1 MKYSQK
7 IIKLVKPRTACSR
20 AMAKST
26 KRWWKLVGR
35 PAVYA
40 RAGCVRRSISH
51 GMLRA
56 APVKWPVCNFGPG
69 RILNKQEEYLMRLIF
84 ALIVLAVMATPA
96 IAQDLTTDK
105 GKLSYAI
112 GWDIGED
119 IQRRGAEFDVET
131 IIAAI
136 RDSSAEKDPQVPA
149 EEMVALLT
157 ELQQKVRQ
165 EQAEAFQKLADEN
178 QAAADEFL
186 EKNLSKNGI
195 VALPSGVQYRIIDEG
210 DGARPG
216 MESTVKVHYRGSKI
230 DGLEFDSSF
239 ARGVPEEF
247 PVSTVLKGWQEV
259 LPLMKTGATWQ
270 IFVPPELAFG
280 ARGNPPVGPNE
291 ALMFDLKL
299 VEIVE

>member
-1 MKYSQK
+1 MPECLYD
-7 IIKLVKPRTACSR
+7 
-20 AMAKST
+20 
-26 KRWWKLVGR
+26 
-35 PAVYA
+35 
-40 RAGCVRRSISH
+40 
-51 GMLRA
+51 
-56 APVKWPVCNFGPG
+56 
-69 RILNKQEEYLMRLIF
+69 QEEYLMRVIF
-84 ALIVLAVMATPA
+84 ALIVLALVATPA
-96 IAQDLTTDK
+96 VAQDLETDK
-105 GKLSYAI
+105 GKLSYAV

-136 RDSSAEKDPQVPA
+136 RDSAAGNDPQVPA

-165 EQAEAFQKLADEN
+165 EQAEAFQKLADDN
-178 QAAADEFL
+178 QNAADEFL
-186 EKNLSKNGI
+186 EQNKSKNGI
-195 VALPSGVQYRIIDEG
+195 VVLPSGVQYRIIEEG
-210 DGARPG
+210 EGTHPG
-216 MESTVKVHYRGSKI
+216 MEDTVRVHYRGSKI
-230 DGLEFDSSF
+230 NGHEFDSSF

-247 PVSTVLKGWQEV
+247 PVNTVLRGWQEV

-299 VEIVE
+299 VEIVQ

>member
-1 MKYSQK
+1 
-7 IIKLVKPRTACSR
+7 
-20 AMAKST
+20 
-26 KRWWKLVGR
+26 
-35 PAVYA
+35 
-40 RAGCVRRSISH
+40 
-51 GMLRA
+51 
-56 APVKWPVCNFGPG
+56 
-69 RILNKQEEYLMRLIF
+69 MRVIF
-84 ALIVLAVMATPA
+84 ALLVLAVAANPA
-96 IAQDLTTDK
+96 VAQDLSTDK
-105 GKLSYAI
+105 GKLSYAV

-136 RDSSAEKDPQVPA
+136 RDSGAGNDPQVPA

-165 EQAEAFQKLADEN
+165 EQAEAFQKLADDN
-178 QAAADEFL
+178 QAAADDFL
-186 EKNLSKNGI
+186 QKNLSKNGI
-195 VALPSGVQYRIIDEG
+195 VALPSGVQYRIIEEG
-210 DGARPG
+210 EGSRPG
-216 MESTVKVHYRGSKI
+216 MEDTVKVHYRGSKI
-230 DGLEFDSSF
+230 NGHEFDSSF

-247 PVSTVLKGWQEV
+247 PVNTVLRGWQEV

-299 VEIVE
+299 VEIVQQ